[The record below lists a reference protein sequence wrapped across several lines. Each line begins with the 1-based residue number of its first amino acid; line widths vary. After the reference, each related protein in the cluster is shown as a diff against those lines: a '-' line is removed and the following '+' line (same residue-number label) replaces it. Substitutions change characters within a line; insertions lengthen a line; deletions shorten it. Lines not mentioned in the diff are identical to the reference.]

1 MEAGLYAQTR
11 SVHDVRTLD
20 AKSESLALNNFVAS
34 LPYVGTTLEP
44 LTELP
49 QAGDH
54 VACMDTEYP
63 RRYTSW
69 NFQTHSTITNFSMWE
84 AGGAVE
90 VAVQARAP
98 AVFILS
104 DGALDQILRLPIT
117 VTAKTRERL
126 LNGTYYLG
134 STGHIY
140 ERLPPRHAYRS
151 TPNPVA
157 EASRIADSIEEA
169 PQQPERQGSRSAFSE
184 YEVLEPVEP
193 AMRSKVELIPT
204 RVVKSQFTGFQSN
217 TPTTLP
223 KSAKSV
229 QLEAY
234 ATNVKN
240 RIIISEKVKFYN
252 RDDVSRATAGKK
264 EFKTKG
270 KIKRQKRYLLNTIKE
285 LYKKYRTEGG
295 RAKSTAF
302 KKYRPFHVLQPK
314 LSSRETCGC
323 IKHENFSIKVATLN
337 SLGMLKTKNSNEI
350 LLNVVCDLESKA
362 CAYGECPTC
371 VNKFMKFD
379 EDDRDMNEIN
389 DGKTMTTKKM
399 VKKEIQDKLQ
409 TLTESFNQELKDIK
423 KHIFNIKHQCAHY
436 LSCIKNL
443 KATEVAIHI
452 DFSENYVCKL
462 ATEVQSM
469 HFGASKSQVTIH
481 TGVLYAKEKKPQSF
495 ASISTSNEHGPEAIW
510 AHLNPI
516 LKYVQRN
523 TRWLMRS
530 IFSPMDQQHSI
541 NKKRI
546 FFLFTKCTTEM

>member
-1 MEAGLYAQTR
+1 MKSKDTEKNDNTTDSNITEANRNKALVRRLQRRWAYQRQLYEEKINKMKKEIQ
-11 SVHDVRTLD
+11 
-20 AKSESLALNNFVAS
+20 SLKKKCKRYIQKNKKLVAHVDE
-34 LPYVGTTLEP
+34 LKLKAPEPQIQDWKEMTP
-44 LTELP
+44 LTKSNSFIEQNLP
-49 QAGDH
+49 NISEEEKGKVKKQLLTHH
-54 VACMDTEYP
+54 VLINAIQDT
-63 RRYTSW
+63 
-69 NFQTHSTITNFSMWE
+69 
-84 AGGAVE
+84 
-90 VAVQARAP
+90 
-98 AVFILS
+98 
-104 DGALDQILRLPIT
+104 
-117 VTAKTRERL
+117 
-126 LNGTYYLG
+126 
-134 STGHIY
+134 Y
-140 ERLPPRHAYRS
+140 EN
-151 TPNPVA
+151 T
-157 EASRIADSIEEA
+157 
-169 PQQPERQGSRSAFSE
+169 
-184 YEVLEPVEP
+184 
-193 AMRSKVELIPT
+193 
-204 RVVKSQFTGFQSN
+204 QSN
-217 TPTTLP
+217 KERNTLKKIIGNKYIKKYNKKIEITT
-223 KSAKSV
+223 SV
-229 QLEAY
+229 FGLKGRARQQK
-234 ATNVKN
+234 TTIRKN
-240 RIIISEKVKFYN
+240 RIIISEIVKFYN

-270 KIKRQKRYLLNTIKE
+270 KIKDKRRYLLNTIKE

-362 CAYGECPTC
+362 CAYGECSTC

-379 EDDRDMNEIN
+379 EDDRDMNEIVKWNEFSMQTHEYINKN

-495 ASISTSNEHGPEAIW
+495 ASISASNEHGPEAIG
-510 AHLNPI
+510 HI
-516 LKYVQRN
+516 
-523 TRWLMRS
+523 
-530 IFSPMDQQHSI
+530 
-541 NKKRI
+541 
-546 FFLFTKCTTEM
+546 